1 MLFIYLFIFW
11 AGGEIWLM
19 LTKTLLVFVL
29 VEKFQFMFWMFID
42 FFFISLFWRLFLIAE
57 LLQLFLLIANSDILN
72 EMGC

>member
-42 FFFISLFWRLFLIAE
+42 FFFYLTVLAFV
-57 LLQLFLLIANSDILN
+57 SDCRITSVVSSH
-72 EMGC
+72 CQ